1 MGQRQTSKVTVCS
14 QCGRCWYETC
24 LIFFPAIIKA
34 ELSNAEEFL
43 RWISSSLLTL
53 LSRIRKR
60 VSNKHSPTN
69 HLWLKFAA
77 VHLPDTLADSLGCC
91 FTFCFWQF
99 CGRKPLADEKNQVTD
114 CLKVQVYR
122 CYFPGHTHFHYSAW
136 SFSFWFISY
145 LDTEIVISVLFIYS
159 DLTNILVGQ
168 IPRYKNQIYCLCEV
182 KFKIKCRKW
191 WLKMVV
197 GGWGNRGTG

>member
-1 MGQRQTSKVTVCS
+1 MGQRQTSKVTMCS

-24 LIFFPAIIKA
+24 LIFFQAIIKA

-99 CGRKPLADEKNQVTD
+99 CGRKPLADEKNQVINW
-114 CLKVQVYR
+114 LPEGAGAQVL
-122 CYFPGHTHFHYSAW
+122 FPRAHT
-136 SFSFWFISY
+136 FSLLSLIILLLVYFISRYWNCDFSAVY
-145 LDTEIVISVLFIYS
+145 LLWPDKHFGGP
-159 DLTNILVGQ
+159 N
-168 IPRYKNQIYCLCEV
+168 P
-182 KFKIKCRKW
+182 KI
-191 WLKMVV
+191 
-197 GGWGNRGTG
+197 